1 MLLPMCWYGKDSSNG
16 LAMVGSKNGLGEDV
30 RKVRERVRMSWGL
43 RLSLHSV
50 HEGLL
55 KIYNKSQRYE

>member
-1 MLLPMCWYGKDSSNG
+1 MCWYGKDSSNG
-16 LAMVGSKNGLGEDV
+16 LAMMGSKDGLGEDV
-30 RKVRERVRMSWGL
+30 RKARMRVRMTWGS

-55 KIYNKSQRYE
+55 KTLNKSQGYE

>member
-16 LAMVGSKNGLGEDV
+16 LAMVGSKDRLGPDV
-30 RKVRERVRMSWGL
+30 RKVHERVRMTWGS

-55 KIYNKSQRYE
+55 KIYNKSHGYQ